1 MLNYVAKSAIGASLS
16 PCNAHSYL
24 LGVVGLLLALRARL
38 AGAGLLP
45 ELLQTGLQL
54 QLLLARLAQ
63 LPRLLT
69 VHGLQLAT
77 QLPLL
82 GAQLPEPCRL
92 TTAQGLQLL
101 DTGEREGRV
110 RRSNRRDGALFSS
123 GKLLTL
129 LGEYTERCGVQTMC
143 ENLTLYSNGVTALDL
158 HQLSVLEAIR

>member
-1 MLNYVAKSAIGASLS
+1 MHVHAHG
-16 PCNAHSYL
+16 CHSYL

-63 LPRLLT
+63 LPRLLA
-69 VHGLQLAT
+69 VHGLQLAA

-92 TTAQGLQLL
+92 APAQRLQLL
-101 DTGEREGRV
+101 DTGEGKDGV
-110 RRSNRRDGALFSS
+110 RRSSRSKLALCTTFVRES
-123 GKLLTL
+123 GW
-129 LGEYTERCGVQTMC
+129 YC
-143 ENLTLYSNGVTALDL
+143 
-158 HQLSVLEAIR
+158 